1 VKQNITQNPT
11 RFKTCAYR
19 SLQAGDVMQTEAG
32 PRPFVVPAGSK
43 VQDKELKMIERPERC
58 PSAKGSWLVDK
69 DRLFSVLEAM
79 ISGVPLPPVQVEAT
93 ESGALRVANGF
104 HRFYASVVLGYTE
117 IPVLWNGHGQIS
129 KKLEPEWKDGRVSI
143 SKPIL
148 LEEAREDGT
157 TACLEAV
164 VVTPKK
170 MAAPTRKTKEQVP
183 EAVAPK
189 KKWVPAWVRA
199 EEERRLR
206 AEQKKKDEKEQ
217 VEAFWRKATSKQAND
232 CDHYQKMRRPTVSY
246 AEKATGRIKAAEPP
260 KWDEDPAL

>member
-1 VKQNITQNPT
+1 MGAVKQHITQNPT

-43 VQDKELKMIERPERC
+43 VEDKELKMIERPERC

-170 MAAPTRKTKEQVP
+170 
-183 EAVAPK
+183 
-189 KKWVPAWVRA
+189 KWVPAWVRA

-246 AEKATGRIKAAEPP
+246 AEKATGRIK
-260 KWDEDPAL
+260 